1 MHLSPLRC
9 MKIFRF
15 EAQVFKDLI
24 KRDLAIWAIKV
35 WMTFLKHGHAKPSS
49 HLKEQ
54 ATKN

>member
-24 KRDLAIWAIKV
+24 KRDLAI
-35 WMTFLKHGHAKPSS
+35 
-49 HLKEQ
+49 
-54 ATKN
+54 